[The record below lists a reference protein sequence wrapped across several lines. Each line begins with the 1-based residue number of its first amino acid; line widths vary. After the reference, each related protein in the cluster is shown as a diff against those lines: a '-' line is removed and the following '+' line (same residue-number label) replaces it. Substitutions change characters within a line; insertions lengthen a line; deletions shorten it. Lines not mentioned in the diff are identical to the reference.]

1 MRRFEMK
8 RFQTVKKLIH
18 FGAVLIII
26 LGQLE
31 QSSRHTRVT
40 IPIQYQFDRQWW
52 AQIAQL

>member
-31 QSSRHTRVT
+31 QSVT